1 MKSFQYIINLW
12 LKDNNISASIG
23 KMQANFTSLDN
34 SVNKVSST
42 VNQVSAQMS
51 ENLTEV
57 NTNIQNVA
65 NSVEDAVDNVSDKLT
80 TVTFTSLVD
89 MAKNLADAFKD
100 LSGPGMAL
108 EQSLADLSAITDIV
122 GDDLAKL
129 EKVARKTGIES
140 GLGAA
145 GAANAFAILA
155 GQIEYSTIGMEGLL
169 TLQEKTITLAQAGG
183 VSMEEAATAL
193 AGTINQFGL
202 SAAEADRVINVL
214 AAGSKVGAAEI
225 EHLIMSFKVAG
236 ASAAAAGVSVEQA
249 TAAIEVLSQSNLK
262 GAESGT
268 ALRNIILKLQTQLGI
283 DLGETSL
290 SQALEGLKPKLKDV
304 TYLAKLFGVENV
316 AAAQFLITNAQAVD
330 DLTTA
335 VTGTNTAEEQA
346 AIRMDTAAEKAK
358 RMQAAIDDAKIS
370 FFNITGGLS
379 AYVAAMGDTAVL
391 VTQLLP
397 VLAALKS
404 SLVLVTTATG
414 RATVAAAAK
423 MVAEKGATAATV
435 ALTAVQTALNVVL
448 KANPIGLIV
457 IAIGALVAG
466 LRVAYVHSD
475 SFRNIVDKC
484 WAAVK
489 EFGKLLAGKFKEAIE
504 WLKVAA
510 KDVSDAWSEVA
521 DFFGWLFGVE
531 KKVVDAT
538 GDLADAN
545 KEAASGTKELVDE
558 TKELGKELNDNS
570 LTIKDVED
578 KINSLKK
585 SQKTA
590 SGELA
595 KLFAQEIQAWQE
607 KLDAMN
613 AEINAA
619 KINLATIG
627 GVEQKISDLKAAQ
640 KAAMGDQ
647 AIALQREIGLW
658 EQKLNL
664 MNLSITKATSGN
676 IANVTTE
683 KLNIPDVKGVKTKP
697 IQLPLSLNN
706 KDIKDAVRRSAEEAS
721 AALSLAFEN
730 KKEVFAAYQEGVM
743 GIASAMQNLSGVLNE
758 SAGAWLSW
766 GANLLQTIAQAIPA
780 IIALGNVQVAS
791 AIAQTTGNT
800 AVAASG
806 GAAAVAAIPVVGP
819 IMAVA
824 AITSIIAALASIPKP
839 KKFATGGIAYG
850 STFAQVGE
858 YPGAANNPEVIAPLS
873 KLRDL
878 IEPQG
883 SGFEQVRFRIEG
895 RDLVGVLDKINT
907 VNRRTR

>member
-100 LSGPGMAL
+100 LSGPGMEL
-108 EQSLADLSAITDIV
+108 EQSLADLSAITGIV
-122 GDDLAKL
+122 GDDLKML
-129 EKVARKTGIES
+129 EKVARKTGVES

-214 AAGSKVGAAEI
+214 AAGSKLGAAEI

-249 TAAIEVLSQSNLK
+249 TAALEVLSQSNLK
-262 GAESGT
+262 GVESGT

-290 SQALEGLKPKLKDV
+290 SQALEGLKPKLQDV

-358 RMQAAIDDAKIS
+358 RMQAAIDDAKIG
-370 FFNITGGLS
+370 FFQLTGGLS
-379 AYVAAMGDTAVL
+379 AYGAAMGDTAIL
-391 VTQLLP
+391 ATQLLP

-414 RATVAAAAK
+414 RATVAATAK
-423 MVAEKGATAATV
+423 MIAEKGATAATV
-435 ALTAVQTALNVVL
+435 ALTAVQAALNAVF

-457 IAIGALVAG
+457 IAIGAFVAG
-466 LRVAYVHSD
+466 LRVAYVHSE

-484 WAAVK
+484 WMAIK
-489 EFGKLLAGKFKEAIE
+489 EFGNFLLGKFKEAME
-504 WLKVAA
+504 WLEEAA
-510 KDVSDAWSEVA
+510 KDVSDAWSDVT

-531 KKVVDAT
+531 KKVVEVTD
-538 GDLADAN
+538 DLADAN
-545 KEAASGTKELVDE
+545 KDAASGTKELVDE
-558 TKELGKELNDNS
+558 TKDLGKELNDNS

-578 KINSLKK
+578 KINSLKEA
-585 SQKTA
+585 QKTA

-595 KLFAQEIQAWQE
+595 KLFSLEIQAWQE

-619 KINLATIG
+619 NINLKTIG
-627 GVEQKISDLKAAQ
+627 GIEQKISDLKTAQ

-780 IIALGNVQVAS
+780 IIALGNVQVTS

-824 AITSIIAALASIPKP
+824 AIASIIAALASIPKP
-839 KKFATGGIAYG
+839 KKFATGGVVYG

-883 SGFEQVRFRIEG
+883 SGFGQVRFRIEG

>member
-1 MKSFQYIINLW
+1 MKNFQYIINLW

-34 SVNKVSST
+34 SVNKVSNT

-65 NSVEDAVDNVSDKLT
+65 NSVEDAVDNVSNKLT
-80 TVTFTSLVD
+80 TVSFTSLVD

-100 LSGPGMAL
+100 ISGPGMAL

-169 TLQEKTITLAQAGG
+169 TLQEKTITLAQAGA
-183 VSMEEAATAL
+183 VTMEEAATAL

-202 SAAEADRVINVL
+202 SAAEADRVVNVL

-236 ASAAAAGVSVEQA
+236 ATASAAGVSVEQA
-249 TAAIEVLSQSNLK
+249 TAALEVLSQSNLK

-268 ALRNIILKLQTQLGI
+268 ALRNIILKLQTTLGVN
-283 DLGETSL
+283 LGETSL
-290 SQALEGLKPKLKDV
+290 AQALEGLKPKLQDV

-330 DLTTA
+330 ELTTA
-335 VTGTNTAEEQA
+335 VTGTNTAQEQA
-346 AIRMDTAAEKAK
+346 AIRMNTSIEQTK
-358 RMQAAIDDAKIS
+358 RIQAAIDDAKIG
-370 FFNITGGLS
+370 FFQLTGGLS
-379 AYVAAMGDTAVL
+379 AYGAAMGDTVIMVA
-391 VTQLLP
+391 QMLP
-397 VLAALKS
+397 ILTALKS
-404 SLVLVTTATG
+404 SLALVATATG
-414 RATVAAAAK
+414 RATIAATAK

-435 ALTAVQTALNVVL
+435 AFTAVQAALNAVMS
-448 KANPIGLIV
+448 ANPIALAVMAVAG
-457 IAIGALVAG
+457 LVAG
-466 LRVAYVHSD
+466 LRIAYVHSE
-475 SFRNIVDKC
+475 SFRNIVDRC
-484 WAAVK
+484 WTAIKTFAQTIWNGLVKAFSALGSAIGAVWD
-489 EFGKLLAGKFKEAIE
+489 KLKA
-504 WLKVAA
+504 
-510 KDVSDAWSEVA
+510 
-521 DFFGWLFGVE
+521 LFGLQGDTTAE
-531 KKVVDAT
+531 TETLEEAT
-538 GDLADAN
+538 GNLATATTN
-545 KEAASGTKELVDE
+545 ASGVTDIF
-558 TKELGKELNDNS
+558 TRALGRQRKELN
-570 LTIKDVED
+570 T
-578 KINSLKK
+578 
-585 SQKTA
+585 
-590 SGELA
+590 
-595 KLFAQEIQAWQE
+595 
-607 KLDAMN
+607 
-613 AEINAA
+613 
-619 KINLATIG
+619 NLATIG

-647 AIALQREIGLW
+647 AIALQREIQLW

-676 IANVTTE
+676 IANTTTE
-683 KLNIPDVKGVKTKP
+683 KLSAPDVQRVNTKP
-697 IQLPLSLNN
+697 VKLPVAIDT
-706 KDIKDAVRRSAEEAS
+706 KDIEDMARRSAANVAASIS
-721 AALSLAFEN
+721 AAFE
-730 KKEVFAAYQEGVM
+730 KRKEVFGAYQEGVM
-743 GIASAMQNLSGVLNE
+743 GIASTMQSLSGVLNE
-758 SAGAWLSW
+758 SAGVWLSW

-806 GAAAVAAIPVVGP
+806 AAASVAALPIVGPILAVAAI
-819 IMAVA
+819 A
-824 AITSIIAALASIPKP
+824 SIIGALASIPKP
-839 KKFATGGIAYG
+839 KKFAAGGVVYG

-883 SGFEQVRFRIEG
+883 NGFGHVRFKIEG